1 LNTSFGANMPNDLPN
16 INDLGVFLVAC
27 ETKNFSQAG
36 RQLHLSQPAI
46 SQTINNLE
54 KHFGTNLFLRQG
66 RTVYLT
72 EIGQALRPMAQ
83 ELISAA
89 RRMEETISSLQGEV
103 VGEFEIG
110 CSTASGKYLLPNLI
124 ARYRRMYPLVRINVL
139 VTSRDSVIKKLVSGE
154 VAMGISSRRIDHRDL
169 EYKDFFSDEVILIA
183 PADHRWAGFRRIYP
197 DDLLD
202 EPMILRE
209 EGAGT
214 REVMKVG
221 LLEHDISFDML
232 NIAMGLGN
240 TEAIEMAV
248 EEGIGVAFIS
258 RLAAARGLELGRIIE
273 VDVDGMKLFRKIFLA
288 RNQRFPTT
296 RAQSEFWDFL
306 HQRDLEMANPMSA
319 RVTNP

>member
-1 LNTSFGANMPNDLPN
+1 MAGDLPN
-16 INDLGVFLVAC
+16 LNDLAVFLVAC

-54 KHFGTNLFLRQG
+54 KHFGTKLFHRQG

-83 ELISAA
+83 ELVFAT
-89 RRMEETISSLQGEV
+89 RRMEETVSSLQGEV
-103 VGEFEIG
+103 IGEFEIG
-110 CSTASGKYLLPNLI
+110 CSTASGKYLLPSLI
-124 ARYRRMYPLVRINVL
+124 ARYRRKYPLVRINVL

-154 VAMGISSRRIDHRDL
+154 VAIGVSSRRIAHRDL
-169 EYKDFFSDEVILIA
+169 EYRDFFSDEVILIA
-183 PADHRWAGFRRIYP
+183 PADHRWADYRRVYP

-209 EGAGT
+209 ESAGT
-214 REVMKVG
+214 IEVLKKG

-232 NIAMGLGN
+232 NVAMGLGDA
-240 TEAIEMAV
+240 EAIEMAV

-258 RLAAARGLELGRIIE
+258 RLAAARGLELSRIVE
-273 VDVDGMKLFRKIFLA
+273 VEVEGMKLYRKIYLA

-296 RAQSEFWDFL
+296 RAQSEFWDFV
-306 HQRDLEMANPMSA
+306 HQPEVEMVNHISTPVPNP
-319 RVTNP
+319 

>member
-1 LNTSFGANMPNDLPN
+1 MRSDLPN
-16 INDLGVFLVAC
+16 LNDLAIFLVAC

-54 KHFGTNLFLRQG
+54 KHFGTKLFLRQG
-66 RTVYLT
+66 RSVDLT
-72 EIGQALRPMAQ
+72 EIGQALRPMVM
-83 ELISAA
+83 ELVSAA
-89 RRMEETISSLQGEV
+89 RRMEETVSSLQGEV

-154 VAMGISSRRIDHRDL
+154 VAMGVSSRRIDHRDL
-169 EYKDFFSDEVILIA
+169 DYKDFFLDEVILIA
-183 PADHRWAGFRRIYP
+183 PADHRWARYRRVYP

-209 EGAGT
+209 ESSGT
-214 REVMKVG
+214 IEVLKTG

-232 NIAMGLGN
+232 NVTMGLGN
-240 TEAIEMAV
+240 AEAIEMAV

-258 RLAAARGLELGRIIE
+258 RLAAARGIELGRIVE
-273 VDVDGMKLFRKIFLA
+273 VEVEGMKLFRKIYLA

-296 RAQSEFWDFL
+296 RAQSEFWDFV
-306 HQRDLEMANPMSA
+306 HQPEVEMTNQIADPVLNP
-319 RVTNP
+319 

>member
-1 LNTSFGANMPNDLPN
+1 MPNDLPN
-16 INDLGVFLVAC
+16 LNDLAVFLVAC
-27 ETKNFSQAG
+27 ETKNFSEAG

-54 KHFGTNLFLRQG
+54 KHFETKLFIRQG
-66 RTVYLT
+66 RSIYLT

-83 ELISAA
+83 ELVSAA
-89 RRMEETISSLQGEV
+89 RRMEESVFSLQGEV

-124 ARYRRMYPLVRINVL
+124 ARFRRIFPLVRINVL
-139 VTSRDSVIKKLVSGE
+139 VTSRKSVINKLISGE

-169 EYKDFFSDEVILIA
+169 EYKDFFTDEVILIA
-183 PADHRWAGFRRIYP
+183 PANHPWADYRRIYP

-209 EGAGT
+209 ESAGT
-214 REVMKVG
+214 LEVLKNG

-232 NIAMGLGN
+232 KVAMGLGN
-240 TEAIEMAV
+240 AEAIEIAV

-258 RLAAARGLELGRIIE
+258 RLAAARGLDLGRIVE
-273 VDVDGMKLFRKIFLA
+273 VEVEGMNLFRKIYLA
-288 RNQRFPTT
+288 RNQRFPAT
-296 RAQSEFWDFL
+296 RAQGEFWKFVL
-306 HQRDLEMANPMSA
+306 EPEVDLMSQINTL
-319 RVTNP
+319 VQESVDN

>member
-1 LNTSFGANMPNDLPN
+1 MPSDLPN
-16 INDLGVFLVAC
+16 LNDLAVFLVAC

-54 KHFGTNLFLRQG
+54 KHFGVKLFLRQG
-66 RTVYLT
+66 RSVDLT
-72 EIGQALRPMAQ
+72 EIGQALRPMAL
-83 ELISAA
+83 ELVSAA
-89 RRMEETISSLQGEV
+89 RRMEETVSSLQGEV

-139 VTSRDSVIKKLVSGE
+139 VTSRDSVIKKLISGE
-154 VAMGISSRRIDHRDL
+154 VAMGVSSRRIDHRDL
-169 EYKDFFSDEVILIA
+169 EYKDFFLDEVILIV
-183 PADHRWAGFRRIYP
+183 PADHHWAGYRRVYP

-209 EGAGT
+209 ESSGT
-214 REVMKVG
+214 IEVLKTG

-232 NIAMGLGN
+232 NVTMGLGN
-240 TEAIEMAV
+240 AEAIEMAV

-258 RLAAARGLELGRIIE
+258 RLAAARGIELRRIVE
-273 VDVDGMKLFRKIFLA
+273 VEVEGMKLFRKIYLA

-296 RAQSEFWDFL
+296 RAQSEFWDFV
-306 HQRDLEMANPMSA
+306 HQPEVEMTNQIADPVLNP
-319 RVTNP
+319 

>member
-1 LNTSFGANMPNDLPN
+1 MPGDLPN
-16 INDLGVFLVAC
+16 LNDLAIFLLAC

-54 KHFGTNLFLRQG
+54 KYFGTKLFLRQG
-66 RTVYLT
+66 RSVDLT

-83 ELISAA
+83 ELVSAA
-89 RRMEETISSLQGEV
+89 RRMEETVSSLQGEV

-110 CSTASGKYLLPNLI
+110 CSTDSGKYLLPNLI
-124 ARYRRMYPLVRINVL
+124 AGYRRMYPLVRINVL
-139 VTSRDSVIKKLVSGE
+139 VISRDSVIKKLVSGE
-154 VAMGISSRRIDHRDL
+154 VAIGVSSRRIDHRDL

-183 PADHRWAGFRRIYP
+183 PADHRWAEYRRVYP

-202 EPMILRE
+202 EAMILRE

-214 REVMKVG
+214 IEVLKKG

-232 NIAMGLGN
+232 NVAMGLGN
-240 TEAIEMAV
+240 AEAIGMAV

-258 RLAAARGLELGRIIE
+258 RLAAAHGLELDRIVE
-273 VDVDGMKLFRKIFLA
+273 VEVEGMKLYRKIFLA

-296 RAQSEFWDFL
+296 RAQSEFWDFV
-306 HQRDLEMANPMSA
+306 HQPEIEMVSHMSTPVPNP
-319 RVTNP
+319 

>member
-1 LNTSFGANMPNDLPN
+1 MPSDLPN
-16 INDLGVFLVAC
+16 LNDLAVFLVAC

-54 KHFGTNLFLRQG
+54 KQFETKLFIRQG
-66 RTVYLT
+66 RSIYLT

-83 ELISAA
+83 ELVSAA
-89 RRMEETISSLQGEV
+89 RRMEESVFSLQGEV

-110 CSTASGKYLLPNLI
+110 CSPASGKYLLPNLI
-124 ARYRRMYPLVRINVL
+124 ARFRRIFPLVRINVL
-139 VTSRDSVIKKLVSGE
+139 VTSRNSVINKLTSGE

-169 EYKDFFSDEVILIA
+169 EYKDFFTDEVILIA
-183 PADHRWAGFRRIYP
+183 PADHPWADYRRIYP

-209 EGAGT
+209 ESAGT
-214 REVMKVG
+214 VEVLKKG

-232 NIAMGLGN
+232 KVAMGLGN
-240 TEAIEMAV
+240 SEAIAIAV

-258 RLAAARGLELGRIIE
+258 RLAATRSLELGRIVE
-273 VDVDGMKLFRKIFLA
+273 VDVEGMSLFRKIYLA
-288 RNQRFPTT
+288 RNQRFPST
-296 RAQSEFWDFL
+296 RAQSEFWDFV
-306 HQRDLEMANPMSA
+306 HQPEVSKVNQVSDFLPVPKES
-319 RVTNP
+319 

>member
-1 LNTSFGANMPNDLPN
+1 MPSDLPN
-16 INDLGVFLVAC
+16 LNDLAIFLVAC

-54 KHFGTNLFLRQG
+54 KHFGTKLFLRQG
-66 RTVYLT
+66 RSVDLT
-72 EIGQALRPMAQ
+72 EIGQALRPMVM
-83 ELISAA
+83 ELVSAA
-89 RRMEETISSLQGEV
+89 RRMEETVSSLQGEV

-154 VAMGISSRRIDHRDL
+154 VAMGVSSRRIDHRDL
-169 EYKDFFSDEVILIA
+169 DYKDFFLDEVILIA
-183 PADHRWAGFRRIYP
+183 PADHRWAGYRRVYP

-202 EPMILRE
+202 EPMVLRE
-209 EGAGT
+209 ESSGT
-214 REVMKVG
+214 IEVLKTG
-221 LLEHDISFDML
+221 LLEQDISFDML
-232 NIAMGLGN
+232 NVTMGLGN
-240 TEAIEMAV
+240 AEAIEMAV

-258 RLAAARGLELGRIIE
+258 RLAAARGIELGRIVE
-273 VDVDGMKLFRKIFLA
+273 VEVEGMKLFRKIYLA

-296 RAQSEFWDFL
+296 RAQSEFWDFV
-306 HQRDLEMANPMSA
+306 HQPEVEKTNQISDPVLNP
-319 RVTNP
+319 

>member
-1 LNTSFGANMPNDLPN
+1 MPGNLLN
-16 INDLGVFLVAC
+16 INDLAVFLVAC

-54 KHFGTNLFLRQG
+54 KHFGSKLFLRQG
-66 RTVYLT
+66 RKVYLT
-72 EIGQALRPMAQ
+72 EIGQALKPMAQ
-83 ELISAA
+83 ELVSAA
-89 RRMEETISSLQGEV
+89 RRIEETVSSLQGEM

-124 ARYRRMYPLVRINVL
+124 ARYRRKYPLVRINVL
-139 VTSRDSVIKKLVSGE
+139 VRDSVIEKLISGE

-183 PADHRWAGFRRIYP
+183 PADHHWSAYRRIYP

-202 EPMILRE
+202 EPMILHE

-214 REVMKVG
+214 IELLKKG

-232 NIAMGLGN
+232 NVAMVLGDA
-240 TEAIEMAV
+240 EAIAMAV

-258 RLAAARGLELGRIIE
+258 RLVVARGLELGRIVE
-273 VDVDGMKLFRKIFLA
+273 VDVEGMKLNRKIYLA
-288 RNQRFPTT
+288 RNQRFPIT
-296 RAQSEFWDFL
+296 RAQSEFWDFV
-306 HQRDLEMANPMSA
+306 HQVEVEMVSHIPTPLPNPRFSRA
-319 RVTNP
+319 G

>member
-1 LNTSFGANMPNDLPN
+1 MPNDLPN
-16 INDLGVFLVAC
+16 FNDLAIFLVAC

-54 KHFGTNLFLRQG
+54 KHFAAKLFLRQG
-66 RTVYLT
+66 RSVDLT

-83 ELISAA
+83 ELVSAA
-89 RRMEETISSLQGEV
+89 RRMQETISSLEGEV

-124 ARYRRMYPLVRINVL
+124 ARYRRVYPLVRVNVL
-139 VTSRDSVIKKLVSGE
+139 VTSRDSVIKKLVCGE
-154 VAMGISSRRIDHRDL
+154 VAMGVSSRRIEHRDL
-169 EYKDFFSDEVILIA
+169 EYKNFFSDEVILIA
-183 PADHRWAGFRRIYP
+183 PADHRWAGFRRVYP

-209 EGAGT
+209 ESSGT
-214 REVMKVG
+214 IEVLKAG

-232 NIAMGLGN
+232 NVTMGLGN
-240 TEAIEMAV
+240 AEAIEMAV

-258 RLAAARGLELGRIIE
+258 RLAAARGIELGRIVE
-273 VDVDGMKLFRKIFLA
+273 VEVEGMKLYRKIYLA
-288 RNQRFPTT
+288 RNQRIPTT
-296 RAQSEFWDFL
+296 LAQSEFWDFV
-306 HQRDLEMANPMSA
+306 HQPEVEMSNQISRPMLSQ
-319 RVTNP
+319 

>member
-1 LNTSFGANMPNDLPN
+1 MRSDLPN
-16 INDLGVFLVAC
+16 LNDLAIFLVAC

-54 KHFGTNLFLRQG
+54 KHFGTKLFLRQG
-66 RTVYLT
+66 RSVDLT
-72 EIGQALRPMAQ
+72 EIGQALRPMVM
-83 ELISAA
+83 ELVSAA
-89 RRMEETISSLQGEV
+89 RRMEETVSSLQGEV

-154 VAMGISSRRIDHRDL
+154 VAMGVSRRRIYHRDL
-169 EYKDFFSDEVILIA
+169 DYKDFFLDEVILIA
-183 PADHRWAGFRRIYP
+183 PADHRWAGYRRVYP

-209 EGAGT
+209 ESSGT
-214 REVMKVG
+214 IEVLKTG

-232 NIAMGLGN
+232 NVTMGLGN
-240 TEAIEMAV
+240 AEAIEMAV

-258 RLAAARGLELGRIIE
+258 RLAAARGIELGRIVE
-273 VDVDGMKLFRKIFLA
+273 VEVEGMKLFRKIYLA

-296 RAQSEFWDFL
+296 RAQSEFWDFV
-306 HQRDLEMANPMSA
+306 HQPEVETTNQIADPVLNP
-319 RVTNP
+319 

>member
-1 LNTSFGANMPNDLPN
+1 MPGDLPN
-16 INDLGVFLVAC
+16 LNDLAVFLLAC

-54 KHFGTNLFLRQG
+54 KYFGTKLFLRQG
-66 RTVYLT
+66 RSVDLT

-83 ELISAA
+83 ELVSAA
-89 RRMEETISSLQGEV
+89 RRMEETVSSLQGEV

-110 CSTASGKYLLPNLI
+110 CSTDSGKYLLPNLI
-124 ARYRRMYPLVRINVL
+124 AGYRRMYPLVRINVL
-139 VTSRDSVIKKLVSGE
+139 VTSRDTVIKKLVSGE
-154 VAMGISSRRIDHRDL
+154 VAMGVSSRRIDHRDL
-169 EYKDFFSDEVILIA
+169 EYKDFFSDEVVLIA
-183 PADHRWAGFRRIYP
+183 PADHRWAEYRRVYP

-202 EPMILRE
+202 EAMILRE

-214 REVMKVG
+214 IEVLKKG

-232 NIAMGLGN
+232 NVAMGLGN
-240 TEAIEMAV
+240 AEAIGMAV

-258 RLAAARGLELGRIIE
+258 RLAAAHGLELGRIVE
-273 VDVDGMKLFRKIFLA
+273 VEVEGMKLCRKIFLA

-296 RAQSEFWDFL
+296 RAQSEFWDFV
-306 HQRDLEMANPMSA
+306 HQPEIEMVSHMSTPVPNP
-319 RVTNP
+319 